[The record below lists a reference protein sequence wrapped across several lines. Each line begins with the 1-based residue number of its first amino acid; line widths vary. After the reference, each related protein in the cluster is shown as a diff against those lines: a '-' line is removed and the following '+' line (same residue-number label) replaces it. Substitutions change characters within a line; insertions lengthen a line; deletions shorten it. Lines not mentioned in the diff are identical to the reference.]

1 MNSPDEQFSSGHFPS
16 GPSSSE
22 LASTEHASTEQG
34 ARDPAPDGLSSDSHS
49 PDSHS
54 PGDQFCNDLSSR
66 DPSSRDQS
74 SRDHSS
80 RGRGTAGAVGSD
92 VSGSIQ
98 SLLGTVVIAVFVI
111 TFIVQA
117 FQIPSPSME
126 NTLLVGDYLLVN
138 KLCYGGG
145 GLGDYFMPYRQVRR
159 GDIVVFHYP
168 VDPTQHFVKRVIGVP
183 GDRVRLVNKQVL
195 VNGLPLKE
203 PYARFSRPA
212 DDVFRDNFPR
222 LDVMSGPTPEW
233 WLQLRKLVED
243 GQLIVPEGHYFVM
256 GDNRDNSSDSRY
268 WGFVPEANI
277 IGRPLVIYWSVQGGE
292 GDGTAPSSVSDK
304 LYHFAYVL
312 THIFQI
318 TRWNRTLR
326 LVH

>member
-1 MNSPDEQFSSGHFPS
+1 MNLPDENFASENPS
-16 GPSSSE
+16 GGVSSSE
-22 LASTEHASTEQG
+22 L
-34 ARDPAPDGLSSDSHS
+34 SSSQH
-49 PDSHS
+49 
-54 PGDQFCNDLSSR
+54 GGEE
-66 DPSSRDQS
+66 PSAV
-74 SRDHSS
+74 DHSLERHS
-80 RGRGTAGAVGSD
+80 LEAHSLGNQSPEDRSPHDQLSLDSFSGNRTAASAAGTD
-92 VSGSIQ
+92 VTSSIQ

-138 KLCYGGG
+138 KLCYGEGG
-145 GLGDYFMPYRQVRR
+145 VGDYFMPYRQVQR
-159 GDIVVFHYP
+159 GDIAVFHYP
-168 VDPTQHFVKRVIGVP
+168 VDPAQHFVKRVIGLP
-183 GDRVRLVNKQVL
+183 GDRVRMVNKQVL
-195 VNGLPLKE
+195 VNGVPLKE
-203 PYARFSRPA
+203 PYAHFSHPA

-268 WGFVPEANI
+268 WGFVPRANI
-277 IGRPLVIYWSVQGGE
+277 IGRPLVIYWSVQGAE
-292 GDGTAPSSVSDK
+292 GDGTAPSSVSAK
-304 LYHFAYVL
+304 LYHFAYVV

-318 TRWNRTLR
+318 TRWHRTLR
-326 LVH
+326 LVR